1 MLSEIVRY
9 VAVFCSG
16 IAIAL
21 SIAGNTRYKDCKEYL
36 EYRRRA
42 EGCLR
47 EAQKQIE
54 NHQKKRETILFV
66 IWSFENGVHA
76 DDVRWL
82 TGRIKE
88 ILTEGGNT
96 DDGR

>member
-16 IAIAL
+16 IAITL

-54 NHQKKRETILFV
+54 NHQKNVKPFCL
-66 IWSFENGVHA
+66 SSGVL
-76 DDVRWL
+76 R
-82 TGRIKE
+82 
-88 ILTEGGNT
+88 TEYTPMTCGG
-96 DDGR
+96 